1 MTVTQK
7 KIKSCC
13 GSTTFIYEMDKPIK
27 KSHLSIFEAAGYTA
41 PKNFQLTGVFYVCLG
56 SLICTTS
63 FGSTRINARCYGA
76 SCQKMLDDFAIILE
90 SAINS

>member
-7 KIKSCC
+7 KVKSCC

-27 KSHLSIFEAAGYTA
+27 KSHLSVFENQGYSC
-41 PKNFQLTGVFYVCLG
+41 PRNFQLTGVFYVALG

-63 FGSTRINARCYGA
+63 YGSTRINARCYGA
-76 SCQKMLDDFAIILE
+76 NCQQMLNNFAITLE
-90 SAINS
+90 AAINS